1 MRSGRSANIR
11 AVKICH
17 RRYLKQA
24 MDRWRESKNSKNNAE
39 DKSDLIIK
47 KTRKKFL
54 RQAFD
59 LYKEGVLYRKRGIKN
74 EKSVD

>member
-1 MRSGRSANIR
+1 
-11 AVKICH
+11 
-17 RRYLKQA
+17 

>member
-1 MRSGRSANIR
+1 
-11 AVKICH
+11 
-17 RRYLKQA
+17 
-24 MDRWRESKNSKNNAE
+24 MDRWRESKNHKNTSEN
-39 DKSDLIIK
+39 KSDLIIK

-74 EKSVD
+74 EKSVDQLIKTH